1 MPVSTEWE
9 AWTDILLVIETWS
22 YGPPML
28 ALCFEMEAE
37 MAIVGFLNSLLGFM
51 MSSPP
56 TLQYVATCL
65 FSYNPSDPW
74 CKYHAL
80 SGPM

>member
-1 MPVSTEWE
+1 MSTEGE
-9 AWTDILLVIETWS
+9 AWTDILLVIETS
-22 YGPPML
+22 GYGPSLL

-37 MAIVGFLNSLLGFM
+37 MAIVGFLNSLLGFT
-51 MSSPP
+51 MSSLP

-65 FSYNPSDPW
+65 FSYNPSNPW
-74 CKYHAL
+74 CKYHTL